1 MKSRTSSFKTIL
13 RKDILRFAPLWA
25 IYLIGGILVMLSVT
39 DSVRAADSAR
49 NLANTIGPFI
59 VINLIYAALAAQLLF
74 GDLFQSRLCNALH
87 AMPMRRETW
96 FAGHVLSGLC
106 YSVVPHIIGAL
117 VLMTRLGGYWYV
129 ALIWLLGMT
138 LEYLFYFGLAVFSV
152 FCTGNRFAMAAVY
165 AILDF
170 LSLIV
175 WWFVATVY
183 EPALYGVAIPPAP
196 FIHLCPVVSL
206 FSQHDMVLFERV
218 TEIGTD
224 GYRWECLGF
233 GEGWDY
239 LAVIAVIGIALLGIS
254 LLMYRRRALERAGD
268 FIAVKPLAPVFSVVY
283 TLCVGAVF
291 ALFGDL
297 ISDGYL
303 LFLIIGIAV
312 GYFTGQ
318 MLLQRT
324 IRVFKPMAF
333 VKLAL
338 LAAVLLGSV
347 FAVKADP
354 FGVTRWVPEKEQIT
368 MVEVSNSSGFY
379 PYSDTLTLKKADDIE
394 KIIQVHKSI
403 LDNRD
408 RKDGD
413 TVFTVAIRYHL
424 KNGTQPQRVYDA
436 RLTDDAYRLLL
447 SLYNKPEHILGYGVW
462 TNYLNQV
469 DTVILDGSAVTD
481 KEACRELLEA
491 VKADCEAGNMVQY
504 WAFRNEAKAD
514 YCLGIN
520 IQVRT
525 GIDTVKQT
533 WIDVYTDAENTLKWL
548 KEHQNLWN
556 SDNHYSFD

>member
-1 MKSRTSSFKTIL
+1 MKSRTSSFRTIL

-39 DSVRAADSAR
+39 DSGGAAGSAR
-49 NLANTIGPFI
+49 SLAATIGPFG

-106 YSVVPHIIGAL
+106 YSVAPHIIGAL
-117 VLMTRLGGYWYV
+117 VLMTRLDGYWYV

-138 LEYLFYFGLAVFSV
+138 LAYLFFFGLAVFSV

-165 AILDF
+165 AILNF

-175 WWFVATVY
+175 WWFVATIY
-183 EPALYGVAIPPAP
+183 EPVLYGVEIPSEP
-196 FIHLCPVVSL
+196 FLHLCPVVSL
-206 FSQHDMVLFERV
+206 CSRDSLARFEGV
-218 TEIGTD
+218 WVNGEYTWK
-224 GYRWECLGF
+224 YLGL
-233 GEGWDY
+233 GEGWGY
-239 LAVIAVIGIALLGIS
+239 LAVIAVIGIALLGVS

-268 FIAVKPLAPVFSVVY
+268 FMAVKPLAPVFSVVY

-291 ALFGDL
+291 ALVGNW

-303 LFLIIGIAV
+303 PFLIIGIAV

-347 FAVKADP
+347 FTVKEDP

-368 MVEVSNSSGFY
+368 MVKVSDGNRFS
-379 PYSDTLTLKKADDIE
+379 PYSGTLTLESPEDIE
-394 KIIQVHKSI
+394 KILQVHESI

-408 RKDGD
+408 RKSGN
-413 TVFTVAIRYHL
+413 TVFDVAIRYYL
-424 KNGTQPQRVYDA
+424 KNGTQTQRVYET
-436 RLTDDAYRLLL
+436 RLTADAYQILL
-447 SLYNKPEHILGYGVW
+447 SLYSKPEHILGYTDW
-462 TNYLNQV
+462 TKFLNQV
-469 DTVILDGSAVTD
+469 EAIYLDDVTITD
-481 KEACRELLEA
+481 RETCRELLEA

-504 WAFRNEAKAD
+504 WAFRNEIQGD

-520 IQVRT
+520 IQRS
-525 GIDTVKQT
+525 IDTAGQT
-533 WIDVYTDAENTLKWL
+533 WFDVYTDAENTLKWL
-548 KEHQNLWN
+548 KEHQDLWN
-556 SDNHYSFD
+556 SDNHYAFD

>member
-1 MKSRTSSFKTIL
+1 MKSRTSFFKNIL
-13 RKDILRFAPLWA
+13 RKDILRFAPLWF

-39 DSVRAADSAR
+39 DSVRAANSAR
-49 NLANTIGPFI
+49 SLALTIGPFS

-74 GDLFQSRLCNALH
+74 GDLFNSRLCNALH

-96 FAGHVLSGLC
+96 FAGHVVSGLC
-106 YSVVPHIIGAL
+106 YSAVPHIIGAL
-117 VLMTRLGGYWYV
+117 VLITRLGGYWYI

-138 LEYLFYFGLAVFSV
+138 LEYLFFFGLAVFSV

-165 AILDF
+165 AILNF
-170 LSLIV
+170 LSLIA
-175 WWFVATVY
+175 WWFVATIY
-183 EPALYGVAIPPAP
+183 EPVIYGVAIPSDP
-196 FIHLCPVVSL
+196 FIHLCPVVFL
-206 FSQHDMVLFERV
+206 CGRENMVLFEGV
-218 TEIGTD
+218 
-224 GYRWECLGF
+224 WETGDYTWKYLGL
-233 GEGWDY
+233 GEGWGY
-239 LAVIAVIGIALLGIS
+239 LAVIAVIGGALLGDS

-268 FIAVKPLAPVFSVVY
+268 FMAVKPLVPVFSVVY

-324 IRVFKPMAF
+324 IKVFKPGAF

-338 LAAVLLGSV
+338 LAAVMLGSV

-354 FGVTRWVPEKEQIT
+354 FGVARWVPEKEQVT
-368 MVEVSNSSGFY
+368 KVVVSNSNGF
-379 PYSDTLTLKKADDIE
+379 SAHLDSTLVLEDAEEIE
-394 KIIQVHKSI
+394 KIIQVHESI

-408 RKDGD
+408 LEKDNS
-413 TVFTVAIRYHL
+413 VYVLAIRYYL
-424 KNGTQPQRVYDA
+424 VNGTRAERVYQTC
-436 RLTDDAYRLLL
+436 LTDTAYQILL
-447 SLYNKPEHILGYGVW
+447 SLYNQPEHILGYTDW
-462 TNYLNQV
+462 TKYLNMVETIYV
-469 DTVILDGSAVTD
+469 DRGAVTD
-481 KEACRELLEA
+481 KGACRELLEA

-504 WAFRNEAKAD
+504 WAFRNETKTD

-525 GIDTVKQT
+525 GIDTVEQT
-533 WIDVYTDAENTLKWL
+533 WIDVYTDAENTVKWL
-548 KEHQNLWN
+548 KEHRNLWDP
-556 SDNHYSFD
+556 DNRYAFD